1 MSGHS
6 KWATTKHKKAAID
19 AKRAKAFAKFIKAI
33 EVAARMGGADIAGN
47 PALDLAVSKA
57 KKNSVPNDNI
67 DRAIKR
73 GAGLT
78 GETIDYTEIMYEA
91 RGPQGTALYIECLT
105 DNRNRAA
112 SEVRLAVTRNGG
124 TMADQGSVAFLFE
137 RKGVAEVTKTD
148 GLTEDDV
155 LMAVLDA
162 GAEEVLDEGDI
173 FTVISAPTDLP
184 EIRKA
189 LDEAGLEY
197 NNDDPVF
204 RPTMQVD
211 LDAEGAKKFLKL
223 ADAIEELDDVQNVY
237 SNANVSD
244 EVAAQLSSH
253 RPSAPLLSVH

>member
-19 AKRAKAFAKFIKAI
+19 AKRAKAFAKYIKGI
-33 EVAARMGGADIAGN
+33 EVAARAGGADLAGN

-78 GETIDYTEIMYEA
+78 GETIDYTEIIYEV
-91 RGPQGTALYIECLT
+91 RGPAGTALYVECLT

-112 SEVRLAVTRNGG
+112 AEVRAAVTRNGG
-124 TMADQGSVAFLFE
+124 TLADSGSVAFLFE
-137 RKGVAEVTKTD
+137 RKGVAEVAKAD

-162 GAEEVLDEGDI
+162 GAEEVIDDGEV
-173 FTVISAPTDLP
+173 FTVVSEATDLP

-189 LDEAGLEY
+189 LEEAELEY

-204 RPTMQVD
+204 RPTMTVD
-211 LDAEGAKKFLKL
+211 IDADAAKKFLRL

-237 SNANVSD
+237 SNADISD
-244 EVAAQLSSH
+244 EVMAELEAAE
-253 RPSAPLLSVH
+253 